1 MSLWSRLRRLR
12 VHPDDQVEIKGKQL
26 MAALDNVVLEYGMFL
41 GKLGRDRE
49 IALFPATATSAYHLT
64 SPGSSRLLRPRR

>member
-1 MSLWSRLRRLR
+1 
-12 VHPDDQVEIKGKQL
+12 